1 MTQAAAR
8 SSQPTAVGAATI
20 PQASRVTIASNQE
33 LYNSQRLFGSL
44 VLHVLWE
51 HLIRNSGAGGVRL
64 LPVTGSA
71 TPRTSPSVAPC
82 FPPPSRRT
90 PPALLPDPPHNLAP
104 VQAPLQPKRPI
115 RLTAPHLVVLMYSDA
130 LMCLMH
136 SGALMCL
143 MVLMYS
149 DVLMS

>member
-64 LPVTGSA
+64 LPVTGSGFWNHSS
-71 TPRTSPSVAPC
+71 TSPVTSV
-82 FPPPSRRT
+82 
-90 PPALLPDPPHNLAP
+90 
-104 VQAPLQPKRPI
+104 
-115 RLTAPHLVVLMYSDA
+115 
-130 LMCLMH
+130 
-136 SGALMCL
+136 G
-143 MVLMYS
+143 
-149 DVLMS
+149 